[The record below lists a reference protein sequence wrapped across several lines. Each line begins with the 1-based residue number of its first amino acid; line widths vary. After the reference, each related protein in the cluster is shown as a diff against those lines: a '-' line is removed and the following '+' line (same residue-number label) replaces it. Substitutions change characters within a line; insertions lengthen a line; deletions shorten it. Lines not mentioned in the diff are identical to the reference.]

1 MRIGELC
8 ALRWQNIDM
17 EERVIKVRHTIQ
29 RIYITDE
36 GDKKYTKL
44 ILDTPKTKE
53 SIRDITLSSDLV
65 KIFIPIIKVVNK
77 EYYILTNEKNPVS
90 YKRAKEE
97 LAKAI
102 SNIKPDFVLCLGQ
115 AGKERKIRIEMLGIN
130 YTRGSIPDNDGV
142 LFDRGFVKEGGPLA
156 LRCNLNIED
165 IVAKLNKI
173 IPCYLSLSAGA
184 YICNTTYYTAL
195 DLMKGNALFIHLPYY
210 DGQVLN
216 EPSMDID
223 KMVQGV
229 KLVIDDILNK

>member
-1 MRIGELC
+1 MKILVT
-8 ALRWQNIDM
+8 AF
-17 EERVIKVRHTIQ
+17 EEFGNVKGNSSLEVLKRLDIK
-29 RIYITDE
+29 
-36 GDKKYTKL
+36 DKI
-44 ILDTPKTKE
+44 IL
-53 SIRDITLSSDLV
+53 
-65 KIFIPIIKVVNK
+65 
-77 EYYILTNEKNPVS
+77 PVS

-97 LAKAI
+97 LVKAVL
-102 SNIKPDFVLCLGQ
+102 NIKPDFVLCLGQ
-115 AGKERKIRIEMLGIN
+115 AGKESKIRLEMLGIN

-142 LFDRGFVKEGGPLA
+142 LFDRGFVKEGGSLA

-195 DLMKGNALFIHLPYY
+195 DLMKGNALFIHFPYY
-210 DGQVLN
+210 DGQVLK